1 MSYFKNKSQSSKI
14 KEKGLPQEAATV
26 REYLE
31 EVIATFL
38 LKTVF
43 SQWNRIY
50 RFIRDCLL
58 WEGGVI
64 YAFCYWAVCSNF
76 EVNAIVVWLFPD
88 CCAWVSVCVRACVLE
103 ASEGVLMPAANWHTQ
118 QMGQRLIPCLLTV
131 HSNVDVCVC
140 VHVCETSHH
149 KPSPV
154 V

>member
-1 MSYFKNKSQSSKI
+1 MPFVT
-14 KEKGLPQEAATV
+14 GLSAA
-26 REYLE
+26 
-31 EVIATFL
+31 I
-38 LKTVF
+38 LK
-43 SQWNRIY
+43 RM
-50 RFIRDCLL
+50 LL
-58 WEGGVI
+58 WCD
-64 YAFCYWAVCSNF
+64 FFLTAVHES
-76 EVNAIVVWLFPD
+76 L
-88 CCAWVSVCVRACVLE
+88 CVRACVLE

>member
-50 RFIRDCLL
+50 IFIRDCLL

-76 EVNAIVVWLFPD
+76 EVNAIVV
-88 CCAWVSVCVRACVLE
+88 
-103 ASEGVLMPAANWHTQ
+103 
-118 QMGQRLIPCLLTV
+118 
-131 HSNVDVCVC
+131 
-140 VHVCETSHH
+140 
-149 KPSPV
+149 
-154 V
+154 